1 MSRQRI
7 AIALVAAAAW
17 GAVAGPAR
25 GQAPTI
31 ETVPLAP
38 GQRGQVAPPQAGSL
52 SPRFGAVPGA
62 GADVLGRSPGVG
74 DQILGGGRP
83 GPSVPRVPQSITM
96 PGGMAQPLRRGIAPP
111 LLAAPAPLPT
121 YGTLELPVEPVSD
134 GPPDG
139 LTLDMAI
146 DRLLRANLDLLS
158 SRFEIPQAQADI
170 LTAGLRANPLL
181 YADAQLVP
189 YGEYSAARPGGQ
201 TQYDLNISWPI
212 DISRKYRARTA
223 YSTRFKNVLEA
234 QFQDSVRLA
243 IDNLYIAYVDVL
255 AARETVAF
263 TLASIRG
270 YDELIRAT
278 EELRRGGE
286 KTSADI
292 FRLRGQR
299 NLTQVALADAESTLR
314 RAKRTLGALLTIPP
328 EQADRIEL
336 RGSLR
341 DTTGLVPD
349 RDGLVRLALE
359 ARPDLAANRL
369 GIGLAQANVRLQKAN
384 RYSDIY
390 LLYQPYTFQNNAPL
404 GLKSPT
410 SWALGVTV
418 PLPIVNR
425 NQGNIRRAELNVTQS
440 KVELDALALKVAT
453 EVRQAIQEYELT
465 SVAVRDVA
473 RVVLPDVKRAY
484 ESIKLQHTERED
496 IDILMVLTSRQ
507 EYNDAVRRYRDF
519 QVRHRRAMLSLNTAV
534 GRRVLP

>member
-1 MSRQRI
+1 
-7 AIALVAAAAW
+7 
-17 GAVAGPAR
+17 
-25 GQAPTI
+25 
-31 ETVPLAP
+31 
-38 GQRGQVAPPQAGSL
+38 
-52 SPRFGAVPGA
+52 
-62 GADVLGRSPGVG
+62 
-74 DQILGGGRP
+74 
-83 GPSVPRVPQSITM
+83 M

-111 LLAAPAPLPT
+111 LLAPPAPLPT
-121 YGTLELPVEPVSD
+121 YGTLELPVEPVSE

-146 DRLLRANLDLLS
+146 GRLLRANLDLLAS
-158 SRFEIPQAQADI
+158 HFEIPQAQADI

-223 YSTRFKNVLEA
+223 YATRFKNVLEA
-234 QFQDSVRLA
+234 QFQDAVRLA
-243 IDNLYIAYVDVL
+243 IDNLYTAYVDVL

-263 TLASIRG
+263 TTASLHG

-278 EELRRGGE
+278 EELRRGGD
-286 KTSADI
+286 KTSADV

-299 NLTQVALADAESTLR
+299 NLTQVALTDAEATLR
-314 RAKRTLGALLTIPP
+314 RAKRTLGALLAIPP
-328 EQADRIEL
+328 EQAERIEL

-384 RYSDIY
+384 RYSDVY

-410 SWALGVTV
+410 SWALGLTV

-440 KVELDALALKVAT
+440 KIERDALAFKVVT

-484 ESIKLQHTERED
+484 ESIRLQHTERED
-496 IDILMVLTSRQ
+496 VDILMVLASRQ

>member
-1 MSRQRI
+1 
-7 AIALVAAAAW
+7 
-17 GAVAGPAR
+17 
-25 GQAPTI
+25 
-31 ETVPLAP
+31 
-38 GQRGQVAPPQAGSL
+38 
-52 SPRFGAVPGA
+52 
-62 GADVLGRSPGVG
+62 
-74 DQILGGGRP
+74 
-83 GPSVPRVPQSITM
+83 
-96 PGGMAQPLRRGIAPP
+96 
-111 LLAAPAPLPT
+111 
-121 YGTLELPVEPVSD
+121 LPVEPTSD

-146 DRLLRANLDLLS
+146 DRLVRGNLDLIATH
-158 SRFEIPQAQADI
+158 FEIPQAQADI

-201 TQYDLNISWPI
+201 TQYDVNISWPI

-223 YSTRFKNVLEA
+223 YATRFKNVLEA
-234 QFQDSVRLA
+234 QFQDAVRLA
-243 IDNLYIAYVDVL
+243 IDNLYTAYVDVL

-263 TLASIRG
+263 TVASLKG
-270 YDELIRAT
+270 YDELIRGTQEMILGAD
-278 EELRRGGE
+278 
-286 KTSADI
+286 KTSAD
-292 FRLRGQR
+292 FYKLRGQR
-299 NLTQVALADAESTLR
+299 ELTRVSLVDAEATLR
-314 RAKRTLGALLTIPP
+314 RAKRTLGALLAIPP
-328 EQADRIEL
+328 EQAERIEL

-341 DTTGLVPD
+341 DATGLVPD

-359 ARPDLAANRL
+359 ARPDLAANRV

-410 SWALGVTV
+410 SWALGLTV

-425 NQGNIRRAELNVTQS
+425 NQGNIRRAELNVTQT
-440 KVELDALALKVAT
+440 KVERDSMTLRVAT

-465 SVAVRDVA
+465 SLAVRDVA
-473 RVVLPDVKRAY
+473 RGVIPDVKRAY
-484 ESIKLQHTERED
+484 ESIKLQHAVRED
-496 IDILMVLTSRQ
+496 VDILMVLTARQ